1 MTDYKKILLNR
12 WEESNKQILLQK
24 ELERITNE
32 LNREPIKN
40 KEPDSFTQVFSNQD
54 IREIIMKKKKSLIDY
69 DKFYALEYADWSP
82 INTPVFVELVGH
94 HTGTQ
99 SIFNDKEGIDISLQ
113 DIVSHKNIDYL
124 TNPENNIMLGLFK
137 TKKPLPPNLEKL
149 CSISR
154 NGFYFKIQKVIQL
167 GIGYYWGVYEDI
179 LMLKNIV
186 NKFDGYKKLDDIY
199 AITNEGYRIRPV
211 NNNSSYYTMKPTYEK
226 WYKGNKDRYL

>member
-1 MTDYKKILLNR
+1 MTT
-12 WEESNKQILLQK
+12 SNKPCSIMK
-24 ELERITNE
+24 
-32 LNREPIKN
+32 
-40 KEPDSFTQVFSNQD
+40 VFGDRD
-54 IREIIMKKKKSLIDY
+54 IREIIMKKKKCLIDY

-82 INTPVFVELVGH
+82 INTDVFVELVGH

-99 SIFNDKEGIDISLQ
+99 SKWLINDREGIDISLQ

-124 TNPENNIMLGLFK
+124 TNPENNITLGLFK
-137 TKKPLPPNLEKL
+137 TKKPLPPNLEEL

-199 AITNEGYRIRPV
+199 AITDEGYRIRPV
-211 NNNSSYYTMKPTYEK
+211 NNNSSYYTMKPTYEE
-226 WYKGNKDRYL
+226 WYKRNKNRYL